1 MSDALTLDTTMKLVH
16 DATKKAP
23 KKKEP
28 ENVLEAVAMQLP
40 PDPIDFDLSGCVR
53 LLGENPDIRDNND
66 PTVLSGETELGFRR
80 LIAAYGFD
88 RLPFTHGEVMGLM
101 DYVERFST
109 ALIMRGL
116 KPGPPGLPKWEES
129 ARKVFLRHHPQWVP
143 ALDLF
148 IAGDIAG
155 LRAHHRENDTLTK
168 LGLGYEEPEG
178 QEG

>member
-1 MSDALTLDTTMKLVH
+1 MKLVH

-40 PDPIDFDLSGCVR
+40 PEPIDFDLSGCVR
-53 LLGENPDIRDNND
+53 LLGDNPDVRDNND

-101 DYVERFST
+101 DYVELLWIGEESK
-109 ALIMRGL
+109 GE
-116 KPGPPGLPKWEES
+116 KKVPGLATPQASFIKVLE
-129 ARKVFLRHHPQWVP
+129 RKMPWMVAP
-143 ALDLF
+143 AKLYY
-148 IAGDIAG
+148 AGDIVG
-155 LRAHHRENDTLTK
+155 LRAYHKEHDTLAM
-168 LGLGYEEPEG
+168 LGRNYKEPEG